1 MNILLNQ
8 ENDRLRNVLLY
19 SLLDDKMRERI
30 GLRGVSQFF
39 HEGQGWYFWLLQ
51 REGVYEIEF
60 MDRKEK
66 QSCISIE
73 FALKYYPHPDEA
85 VFADYSF
92 IEQVMR
98 LQYPFEQNCPT
109 PKCREQLDARSFYVG
124 KFILHWYKET
134 VLLSLSA
141 QNRWEE
147 YLQEGLKI
155 KNNEGVFQEVI
166 GEGEKDRNVP
176 GWSISFDF
184 YSCLMKAFCF
194 IYKSTPQMIGL
205 GCSAGKLEYVG
216 ATERVSK
223 EAGGDIRLIRLT
235 AAIPLR
241 EEPSTPEEVQEAV
254 RLFSGGGEI
263 IYQEGKINL
272 LHLYP
277 DLFNKDWWRIAEEG
291 REIITEGLR
300 I

>member
-19 SLLDDKMRERI
+19 SLLDDGMRERI
-30 GLRGVSQFF
+30 GLKGVSQFF
-39 HEGQGWYFWLLQ
+39 HAGQGWYFWLLQ

-60 MDRKEK
+60 LDRKEK

-73 FALKYYPHPDEA
+73 FVLKYYPHPDEA

-109 PKCREQLDARSFYVG
+109 PKCREQLGARSFYVG
-124 KFILHWYKET
+124 KLILHWYEEA

-141 QNRWEE
+141 QNRWKE
-147 YLQEGLKI
+147 YLQEELRI
-155 KNNEGVFQEVI
+155 KNNEGVFQEVAKA
-166 GEGEKDRNVP
+166 GEKDRDVP
-176 GWSISFDF
+176 GWSISFDL

-194 IYKSTPQMIGL
+194 IYRSTPQMIGL
-205 GCSAGKLEYVG
+205 GCSPGKIEYVG
-216 ATERVSK
+216 ATERVRK
-223 EAGGDIRLIRLT
+223 EAGGDVLAISLT
-235 AAIPLR
+235 AAIPFQGELSAS
-241 EEPSTPEEVQEAV
+241 EEMLEAV
-254 RLFSGGGEI
+254 RLFSGRGGI
-263 IYQEGKINL
+263 IYQEGKKNL

-277 DLFNKDWWRIAEEG
+277 QLFVKDWWLMAESG
-291 REIITEGLR
+291 RKMIGEDLR
-300 I
+300 V